1 MFGILLAALS
11 SASSELSDSI
21 SKKEVSDGAASY
33 YTLGFLTILFGTVVL
48 MLIGIWRQ
56 DFIFS
61 LASLPTFVPRVFL
74 EVIQAHV
81 SILAVVKAD
90 RSDYGPIRTLTIP
103 LLLAVDIWLGYSVT
117 TMQMLGMTIIFITI
131 FLLMSYERF
140 QAKGLF
146 LMLFTAINAVATL
159 SLYKYDITH
168 FNSVETEQVLVQLV
182 LLIYFFVLA
191 VLVARENP
199 FTFLRKRAFIA
210 QASASGLASSF
221 TSYAYVFAPA
231 SIITAALRAS
241 AVLFSVVSGKY
252 YFKEK
257 RLLLKISAVCGI
269 LAGFYLLF

>member
-33 YTLGFLTILFGTVVL
+33 YTLGFLTILLGTVVL
-48 MLIGIWRQ
+48 IFIGIWRQ

-168 FNSVETEQVLVQLV
+168 FNSVETEQALVQLV
-182 LLIYFFVLA
+182 LLIYFFLLFF
-191 VLVARENP
+191 LVAREN
-199 FTFLRKRAFIA
+199 L
-210 QASASGLASSF
+210 
-221 TSYAYVFAPA
+221 Y
-231 SIITAALRAS
+231 
-241 AVLFSVVSGKY
+241 
-252 YFKEK
+252 
-257 RLLLKISAVCGI
+257 
-269 LAGFYLLF
+269 

>member
-74 EVIQAHV
+74 EVLQAHI

-140 QAKGLF
+140 QEKEYF
-146 LMLFTAINAVATL
+146 LMFL
-159 SLYKYDITH
+159 SA
-168 FNSVETEQVLVQLV
+168 
-182 LLIYFFVLA
+182 LI
-191 VLVARENP
+191 
-199 FTFLRKRAFIA
+199 
-210 QASASGLASSF
+210 S
-221 TSYAYVFAPA
+221 FAP
-231 SIITAALRAS
+231 LC
-241 AVLFSVVSGKY
+241 F
-252 YFKEK
+252 F
-257 RLLLKISAVCGI
+257 
-269 LAGFYLLF
+269 